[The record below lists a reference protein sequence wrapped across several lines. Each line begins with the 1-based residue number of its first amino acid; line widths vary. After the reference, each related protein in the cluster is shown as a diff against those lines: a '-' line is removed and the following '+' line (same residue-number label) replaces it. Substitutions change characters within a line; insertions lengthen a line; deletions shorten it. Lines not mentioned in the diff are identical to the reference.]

1 MITPENARRTVW
13 TGDLFLL
20 EVVTCDLVA
29 VSGHSGFNW
38 ASAMT
43 SVLSRACLAG
53 MMMVLLALAYA
64 GCGPSSLSDG
74 PKTENQARDEKKI
87 QELSR
92 KGYDF
97 SEIRSI
103 MKGEQPKF
111 RPKKKARI
119 ARR

>member
-1 MITPENARRTVW
+1 
-13 TGDLFLL
+13 
-20 EVVTCDLVA
+20 
-29 VSGHSGFNW
+29 
-38 ASAMT
+38 MT

-53 MMMVLLALAYA
+53 MIMVLLAVAYA
-64 GCGPSSLSDG
+64 GCGQSSPSDE

-92 KGYDF
+92 AGYNF

-103 MKGEQPKF
+103 MKGEQPEP
-111 RPKKKARI
+111 RPKKKTRL

>member
-1 MITPENARRTVW
+1 
-13 TGDLFLL
+13 
-20 EVVTCDLVA
+20 
-29 VSGHSGFNW
+29 
-38 ASAMT
+38 
-43 SVLSRACLAG
+43 

-64 GCGPSSLSDG
+64 GCGPSSPSDE

-92 KGYDF
+92 TGYNF

-103 MKGEQPKF
+103 MKGEQPKP
-111 RPKKKARI
+111 RPKKKTGL